1 MVSKHFPGIVYQKR
15 QHLIF
20 DRGQMHL
27 AASDKDFSLLEIHL
41 EGIQLEDRLLLGD
54 AAAVAQCDPDSGKK
68 FTGVKRL
75 GDIIVGSGVQR
86 AYLLLLHVPQA
97 AEQLAAHIATE
108 KEEHL

>member
-1 MVSKHFPGIVYQKR
+1 
-15 QHLIF
+15 
-20 DRGQMHL
+20 MHL

-41 EGIQLEDRLLLGD
+41 EGIQLEDRLLLGG

-86 AYLLLLHVPQA
+86 AYLLLLHAPRGDYDDR
-97 AEQLAAHIATE
+97 HIGFLTNLVQ
-108 KEEHL
+108 HLHPIQVRKP